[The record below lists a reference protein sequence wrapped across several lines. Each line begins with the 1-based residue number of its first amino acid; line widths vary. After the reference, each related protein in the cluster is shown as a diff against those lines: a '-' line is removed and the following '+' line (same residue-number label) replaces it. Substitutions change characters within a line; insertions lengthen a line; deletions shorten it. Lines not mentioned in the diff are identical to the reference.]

1 MALMQRRHYDSFAD
15 EVALVLGWPTYI
27 TAMADKLAA
36 TNPKFDKE
44 KFVARATAAWE
55 KANPVE
61 DIDDGIPY

>member
-1 MALMQRRHYDSFAD
+1 MALMQRRHYEFLAD
-15 EVALVLGWPTYI
+15 EVAPVLGWPTYI